1 MGKIYALVKGLASK
15 LKKIKNDEEKLKKER
30 KTVFEFEK
38 KFTQLKQSFK
48 TAKENSI
55 INDNANLT
63 DIEDFILN
71 ADEEIMPLVKYFR
84 TNFEDDNSQ
93 NEAKNEE
100 QQKQEIVIQDL
111 QNNQEII
118 EQRGKQLQEIHG
130 VSSQIK
136 DITDTMVNKV
146 NEQGAILD
154 NIESNVIESED
165 NAKKAKQEITK
176 ADEMS
181 RGNNKRMYCFIEIIA
196 IAILAITAII
206 LSVIFGSN

>member
-181 RGNNKRMYCFIEIIA
+181 RGNNKRMYCFIAIIA

>member
-1 MGKIYALVKGLASK
+1 MASK
-15 LKKIKNDEEKLKKER
+15 LKKVKNDEAKLQKER
-30 KTVFEFEK
+30 KTIFDFEK
-38 KFTQLKQSFK
+38 KFYQLKQGYK

-63 DIEDFILN
+63 EIEEFLQN
-71 ADEEIMPLVKYFR
+71 AEEEIMPLVKYFR
-84 TNFEDDNSQ
+84 TNFEDENP
-93 NEAKNEE
+93 KNELNSGKKSSSKNQE
-100 QQKQEIVIQDL
+100 EQKQEIVIQDL
-111 QNNQEII
+111 QNNQEIL

-136 DITDTMVNKV
+136 DMTDTMINKV

-154 NIESNVIESED
+154 NIEGNVIESEN

-181 RGNNKRMYCFIEIIA
+181 RGNNKRMYCFIAIIA
-196 IAILAITAII
+196 IVILAITAII
-206 LSVIFGSN
+206 LSLVFGGN

>member
-1 MGKIYALVKGLASK
+1 MGKIYALVKGLVTK
-15 LKKIKNDEEKLKKER
+15 LKKVKNDEAKLQKER
-30 KTVFEFEK
+30 KTIFDFEK
-38 KFTQLKQSFK
+38 KFYQLKQGYK

-63 DIEDFILN
+63 EIEEFLQN
-71 ADEEIMPLVKYFR
+71 AEEEIMPLVKYFR
-84 TNFEDDNSQ
+84 TNFEDENPK
-93 NEAKNEE
+93 NEAKNQEE
-100 QQKQEIVIQDL
+100 QKQEIVIQDL
-111 QNNQEII
+111 QNNQEIL

-136 DITDTMVNKV
+136 DMTDTMINKV

-154 NIESNVIESED
+154 NIEGNVIESEN

-181 RGNNKRMYCFIEIIA
+181 RSNNKRMYCFIAIIA
-196 IAILAITAII
+196 IVILAITAII
-206 LSVIFGSN
+206 LSLVFSGN

>member
-130 VSSQIK
+130 ISSQIK

-181 RGNNKRMYCFIEIIA
+181 RGNNKRMYCFIAIIA

>member
-1 MGKIYALVKGLASK
+1 MGKIYASVKGLASK
-15 LKKIKNDEEKLKKER
+15 LKKIKNDEEKLQKER
-30 KTVFEFEK
+30 KTIFEFEK
-38 KFTQLKQSFK
+38 KFNQLKQSFK
-48 TAKENSI
+48 TARDNSI

-63 DIEDFILN
+63 EIEEFLQN
-71 ADEEIMPLVKYFR
+71 AEEEIMPLVNYFR
-84 TNFEDDNSQ
+84 TNFEEETPQ

-111 QNNQEII
+111 QNSQEIL

-136 DITDTMVNKV
+136 DMTDTMVNKV

-154 NIESNVIESED
+154 NIEGNVIQTED

-181 RGNNKRMYCFIEIIA
+181 RGNNKRMYCFIAIIA
-196 IAILAITAII
+196 IVILAISAII
-206 LSVIFGSN
+206 LSLVFGGN

>member
-1 MGKIYALVKGLASK
+1 LGKIYASVKGLASK
-15 LKKIKNDEEKLKKER
+15 LKKIKNDEEKLQKER
-30 KTVFEFEK
+30 KTIFEFEK
-38 KFTQLKQSFK
+38 KFNQLKQSFK
-48 TAKENSI
+48 TARDNSI

-63 DIEDFILN
+63 EIEEFLQN
-71 ADEEIMPLVKYFR
+71 AEEEIMPLVNYFR
-84 TNFEDDNSQ
+84 TNFEEETPQ

-111 QNNQEII
+111 QNNQEIL

-136 DITDTMVNKV
+136 DMTDTMVNKV

-154 NIESNVIESED
+154 NIEGNVIQTED

-181 RGNNKRMYCFIEIIA
+181 RGNNKRMYCFIAIIA
-196 IAILAITAII
+196 IVILAISAII
-206 LSVIFGSN
+206 LSLVFGGN

>member
-1 MGKIYALVKGLASK
+1 LGKIYALVKGLASK

-93 NEAKNEE
+93 KEAKNEE

-130 VSSQIK
+130 ISSQIK

-181 RGNNKRMYCFIEIIA
+181 RGNNKRMYCFIAIIA

>member
-1 MGKIYALVKGLASK
+1 MGKIYASVKGLASK
-15 LKKIKNDEEKLKKER
+15 LKKIKNDEEKLQKER
-30 KTVFEFEK
+30 KTIFEFEK
-38 KFTQLKQSFK
+38 KFNQLKQSFK
-48 TAKENSI
+48 TARDNSI

-63 DIEDFILN
+63 EIEEFLQN
-71 ADEEIMPLVKYFR
+71 AEEEIMPLVNYFR
-84 TNFEDDNSQ
+84 TNFEEETPQ

-111 QNNQEII
+111 QNNQEIL

-136 DITDTMVNKV
+136 DMTDTMVNKV

-154 NIESNVIESED
+154 NIEGNVIQTED

-181 RGNNKRMYCFIEIIA
+181 RGNNKRMYCFIAIIA
-196 IAILAITAII
+196 IVILAISAII
-206 LSVIFGSN
+206 LSLVFGGN

>member
-1 MGKIYALVKGLASK
+1 MGKIYASVQGLASK
-15 LKKIKNDEEKLKKER
+15 LKKIKNDEEKLQKER
-30 KTVFEFEK
+30 KTIFEFEK
-38 KFTQLKQSFK
+38 KFNQLKQSFK
-48 TAKENSI
+48 TARDNSI

-63 DIEDFILN
+63 EIEEFLQN
-71 ADEEIMPLVKYFR
+71 AEEEIMPLVNYFR
-84 TNFEDDNSQ
+84 TNFEEETPQ

-111 QNNQEII
+111 QNNQEIL

-136 DITDTMVNKV
+136 DMTDTMVNKV

-154 NIESNVIESED
+154 NIEGNVIQTED

-181 RGNNKRMYCFIEIIA
+181 RGNNKRMYCFIAIIA
-196 IAILAITAII
+196 IVILAISAII
-206 LSVIFGSN
+206 LSLVFGGN

>member
-1 MGKIYALVKGLASK
+1 LGKIYALVKGLASK

-130 VSSQIK
+130 ISSQIK

-181 RGNNKRMYCFIEIIA
+181 RGNNKRMYCFIAIIA

>member
-1 MGKIYALVKGLASK
+1 LGKIYALVKGLASK

-181 RGNNKRMYCFIEIIA
+181 RGNNKRMYCFIAIIA

>member
-1 MGKIYALVKGLASK
+1 
-15 LKKIKNDEEKLKKER
+15 
-30 KTVFEFEK
+30 
-38 KFTQLKQSFK
+38 
-48 TAKENSI
+48 
-55 INDNANLT
+55 
-63 DIEDFILN
+63 
-71 ADEEIMPLVKYFR
+71 MPLVNYFR
-84 TNFEDDNSQ
+84 TNFEEETPQ

-111 QNNQEII
+111 QNNQEIL

-136 DITDTMVNKV
+136 DMTDTMVNKV

-154 NIESNVIESED
+154 NIEGNVIQTED

-181 RGNNKRMYCFIEIIA
+181 RGNNKRMYCFIAIIA
-196 IAILAITAII
+196 IVILAISAII
-206 LSVIFGSN
+206 LSLVFGGN

>member
-1 MGKIYALVKGLASK
+1 
-15 LKKIKNDEEKLKKER
+15 
-30 KTVFEFEK
+30 
-38 KFTQLKQSFK
+38 
-48 TAKENSI
+48 
-55 INDNANLT
+55 
-63 DIEDFILN
+63 
-71 ADEEIMPLVKYFR
+71 MPLVKYFR
-84 TNFEDDNSQ
+84 TNFEDEEPK

-111 QNNQEII
+111 QNNQDILN
-118 EQRGKQLQEIHG
+118 QRRDQLQEIHG

-136 DITDTMVNKV
+136 DMTDTMVNKV

-165 NAKKAKQEITK
+165 NAKKAKQEIKK

-181 RGNNKRMYCFIEIIA
+181 KGNNKRMYCFIAIIA

-206 LSVIFGSN
+206 LSVIFGSR

>member
-1 MGKIYALVKGLASK
+1 LGKIYASVKGLASK
-15 LKKIKNDEEKLKKER
+15 LKKVKNDEEKLQKER
-30 KTVFEFEK
+30 KTIFEFEK
-38 KFTQLKQSFK
+38 KFYQLKQGFK

-93 NEAKNEE
+93 KEAKNEE

-181 RGNNKRMYCFIEIIA
+181 RGNNKRMYCFIAIIA